1 MGFNSGF
8 KGLMKAIFRF
18 TRHIWMLDGN
28 KISLS
33 RGSSPR
39 IKTYCFRKTLKAST
53 TATCKVFAL
62 VDIRSYS
69 LYNVCRGI
77 PGFYCNSCGRE
88 AGKLS
93 RGVLLKGRWRLHGKE
108 FANDKQ
114 ERKEQTTVQKCTPPS
129 HGQRIS
135 WL

>member
-1 MGFNSGF
+1 
-8 KGLMKAIFRF
+8 MKAIFRF
-18 TRHIWMLDGN
+18 TSHIWMLQRK
-28 KISLS
+28 KILFL

-39 IKTYCFRKTLKAST
+39 IKMYCFRKTLKAST
-53 TATCKVFAL
+53 AATCKVFSL
-62 VDIRSYS
+62 VDIRGCSVYK
-69 LYNVCRGI
+69 VCRGI
-77 PGFYCNSCGRE
+77 PGFYCNSCGS
-88 AGKLS
+88 GGCKVVG
-93 RGVLLKGRWRLHGKE
+93 GVLLKGRWRLHGKE